1 MLDRHEICARIVFI
15 CYNCNPIL
23 ITIRVYI
30 YVCVCDLYNKLFEI
44 FAVMPHRSGGCGSC
58 GLLCCLQLDSAAA
71 IRLAAETGQSSFVW
85 QLARHVPWPPLRS

>member
-30 YVCVCDLYNKLFEI
+30 YMCVCVICIISYSRYS
-44 FAVMPHRSGGCGSC
+44 PHRSGGCGSC